1 MQFGKQWNVSSALHS
16 HHTPTR
22 RVAMC
27 NNNNKHC
34 YEALD
39 RGLKQ
44 RFYAM
49 CHPLYYLPSHLVAL
63 EGHEVALDIWDVH
76 EVFLPALIPEEAV
89 APRPA
94 EVRHRARLHLALRTR
109 GAYYLVL
116 SIVCAQLWIHFCGT
130 MVSLEF
136 SSYTSPI
143 FSAHFSLMQHFKDIL
158 CSILLQHT
166 ITMFVLHKPQTH
178 KGVLCPVCVSN
189 KTHLQ
194 PNRVIDFEFR
204 NKDLCVFLPISCGY
218 KKLRRKGVFRK
229 CINSKHSML
238 PARKLGCIKPTKKW
252 HENHESSSLLD
263 SWIVCS
269 TFIVI
274 LD

>member
-1 MQFGKQWNVSSALHS
+1 MTKGEGPIDKWRLYNNEKVIPNFKIYYTETNWLPRVISITIIQLLRVLILSRVCFVSLSILASVYHA
-16 HHTPTR
+16 HAIFQIWWEVKTR
-22 RVAMC
+22 
-27 NNNNKHC
+27 
-34 YEALD
+34 
-39 RGLKQ
+39 
-44 RFYAM
+44 
-49 CHPLYYLPSHLVAL
+49 LVAFQR
-63 EGHEVALDIWDVH
+63 HEVALDIWDVH

-166 ITMFVLHKPQTH
+166 ITLFVFQLHKPQTH
-178 KGVLCPVCVSN
+178 KGVLCPV
-189 KTHLQ
+189 
-194 PNRVIDFEFR
+194 
-204 NKDLCVFLPISCGY
+204 
-218 KKLRRKGVFRK
+218 
-229 CINSKHSML
+229 
-238 PARKLGCIKPTKKW
+238 
-252 HENHESSSLLD
+252 
-263 SWIVCS
+263 VCQQ
-269 TFIVI
+269 
-274 LD
+274 